1 MATPPTLA
9 LQCSVCRYNKFGFC
23 KFKTS
28 CRKRHVS
35 ELCDSSECDISNCEK
50 RHPKNCKFHK
60 YRRCKFGLNCM
71 FFHSM
76 DQNVNEMTDDRVSQL
91 EKDIKKKTEDLDEQ
105 KDKIS
110 ELESRLDNF
119 LNIEKQVNE
128 KNDMI
133 EDLKKRMEMMEKKF
147 NKILNNKESEIK
159 NLKVK
164 TGQLESKIVDIEEA
178 FINKTNENSTVE
190 ENQSQFEMTF
200 ANPYLDPKC
209 KLCDFTEKKI

>member
-1 MATPPTLA
+1 M
-9 LQCSVCRYNKFGFC
+9 
-23 KFKTS
+23 
-28 CRKRHVS
+28 
-35 ELCDSSECDISNCEK
+35 
-50 RHPKNCKFHK
+50 
-60 YRRCKFGLNCM
+60 NCM

-110 ELESRLDNF
+110 ELESRLGIF

-190 ENQSQFEMTF
+190 ENQSQFE
-200 ANPYLDPKC
+200 NYL
-209 KLCDFTEKKI
+209 